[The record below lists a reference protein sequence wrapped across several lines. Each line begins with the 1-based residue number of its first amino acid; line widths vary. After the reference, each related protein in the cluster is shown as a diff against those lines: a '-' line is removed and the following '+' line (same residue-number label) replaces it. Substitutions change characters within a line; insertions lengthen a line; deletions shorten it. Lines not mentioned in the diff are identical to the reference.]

1 MRATGGFT
9 LIELL
14 VVLVLMGIVLT
25 FATLGSS
32 LAGSERRLELLG
44 ERLGGCFERAGER
57 AVSRAQVLGLALDGP
72 VLDWRYRARDGRWQP
87 LPSSCGVRQLPAWV
101 TADWHV
107 EGRRLGPRAIR
118 RGQPVLVWLPDGAAA
133 NFVLRLAAPEGV
145 ALAIEGDVLGRIEL
159 QRDG

>member
-1 MRATGGFT
+1 MRVAGGFT

-25 FATLGSS
+25 FATLGSG

-72 VLDWRYRARDGRWQP
+72 ALDWRYRTRDGRWQP

-101 TADWHV
+101 SVDWRV
-107 EGRRLGPRAIR
+107 EGRRLGPGAIR

-133 NFVLRLAAPEGV
+133 NFVLRLAAPEGA

-159 QRDG
+159 RRDG